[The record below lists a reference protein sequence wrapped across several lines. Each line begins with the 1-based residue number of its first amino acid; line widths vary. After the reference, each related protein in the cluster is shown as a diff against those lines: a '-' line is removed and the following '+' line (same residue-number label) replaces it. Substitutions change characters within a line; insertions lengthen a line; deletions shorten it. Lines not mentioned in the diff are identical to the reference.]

1 ARKDDNS
8 GAKTSRDLTRLNEP
22 DSLAGSRDSDSEP
35 LSQRAVSKL
44 QRKGQ
49 LKIQGGENV
58 QERKSKQSVESASV
72 HARQKL
78 LNEQLKQA
86 QEELAAAQASKDKL
100 CGEIGALKQTKEHQ
114 AKELDKYR
122 LDLQASRESQAAM
135 TKKMEALRESTWT
148 TKQQY
153 IRSLASRIKTS
164 VLVLEQLD
172 ATNGTSFSAQLA
184 GKCHEW
190 EQRKPNKRKREK
202 QQTPSEDSKPEHTG
216 RPAEHEPQHSM
227 LAIVSGL
234 PPKHA
239 VPPIAHNPEPSSK
252 THDANQCEHLEE
264 DQDKNKRTIEELQKE
279 VANVNSEYSALNDK
293 YKVLVH
299 DHSEAL
305 ADSKKSAQDIKAK
318 QAKIEELTEMLEISR
333 SKQHDTHSD
342 DSATKDEDKSDLEGR
357 LKVLEENLAQMNGY
371 ADQLEMVIAQCPSC
385 TIKLQNESTQDSIT
399 NRAE

>member
-1 ARKDDNS
+1 MSRSGHIARAGHTRPPLAQLENILHE
-8 GAKTSRDLTRLNEP
+8 LTRC
-22 DSLAGSRDSDSEP
+22 
-35 LSQRAVSKL
+35 
-44 QRKGQ
+44 
-49 LKIQGGENV
+49 

-190 EQRKPNKRKREK
+190 EQR
-202 QQTPSEDSKPEHTG
+202 